1 MKKIGTAAAREV
13 ERLKANDC
21 DLGDPSSWYCV
32 LDATGEV
39 GVEPKVS
46 TTPNAMRELF
56 GRTPRSRMALE
67 TGMHSPWVS
76 RWLSEL
82 GQEVMVAHARNVRL
96 IGKSRRSDD
105 RNVRITFQD
114 HLAPTAICGAGVR
127 R

>member
-1 MKKIGTAAAREV
+1 
-13 ERLKANDC
+13 
-21 DLGDPSSWYCV
+21 
-32 LDATGEV
+32 
-39 GVEPKVS
+39 
-46 TTPNAMRELF
+46 MRELF

-96 IGKSRRSDD
+96 IGKNRRSDD

-114 HLAPTAICGAGVR
+114 HLAPTAILRRWGPKVTNSASRITILAGGAHEFDQFCDDR
-127 R
+127 FWEFRMSQTLA